1 MGALVQDLHYALRML
16 RKSPGFTATVVL
28 TLALGIGVNTAVFSI
43 VNGVLLNPLPYPQPD
58 RLVTLHESKPN
69 FEAGSISYLNF
80 RDWREQNTTFSSMAV
95 TRSYAFSM
103 TGNGK
108 AEQVR
113 GEFTSS
119 DFFHLLSVE
128 PVIGRN
134 FAPREDEIGA
144 DPVALISAGLWNRK
158 FGRSPSVLGKS
169 INLDGKAYTIV
180 GVIPASFDLLA
191 PSFRPSD
198 VYVPITQWTN
208 PLLLSSRSAGLGI
221 HGFGRLKPGVTI
233 AQARADMER
242 VTRNLAATYPDA
254 DKGIGAT
261 VRMLEDDMV
270 GKVRPTL
277 WLLLGAVGFV
287 LLIAC
292 VNMANLLLARL
303 TGRQREFAVRAA
315 LGAGRAR
322 VIGQLLT
329 ESVLLAVLGGGFG
342 LLVASWGTRAALSVL
357 PAALPRA
364 QEIGLDARVLVFTLA
379 ISLGAGIFF
388 SLIPALR
395 TSRMSLNDGLKQ
407 AGRGLSG
414 VRHRTQG
421 VFVVVEL
428 AMALVLLIGAGLLT
442 RSMAQLWSVNPGF
455 DSRNVLTFGLSL
467 PPSMVKAAPDAIRA
481 AFRQLDDKFAATP
494 GVRAVSVSWGATPM
508 GSDDEE
514 LFWLDGQ
521 PKPSSDNDMNWA
533 LSYVVE
539 PDYLRAMGI
548 PLERGRFFTSH
559 DDEHAPAVAVVDDVF
574 ARKFFPGENAIG
586 KRIHLVNS
594 GGQMAEIVGVV
605 GHVKQWGLDR
615 DDTQKLRTQLYR
627 PFMQLPDAAMVLS
640 PSGIGVVV
648 RYEGS
653 TAAVASAIR
662 RSSEQMSPEQVIF
675 SVESMNEVIADS
687 LIARRFSMI
696 LFGFFAALALVLASV
711 GIYGVI
717 SFFVGQHT
725 HEIGVRLAL
734 GARPVDILR
743 QVLGRGGILT
753 GIGIGAGF
761 VVALALTRLLA
772 GMLYGVS
779 ATDPLTFVGVA
790 ALLILVALAACYLPA
805 RRATRVDPMIALRS
819 E

>member
-1 MGALVQDLHYALRML
+1 MGALIQDLRYALRML

-69 FEAGSISYLNF
+69 FDAGSISYLNF
-80 RDWREQNTTFSSMAV
+80 RDWRDQNTTFSSMAA

-113 GEFTSS
+113 GEFTTA
-119 DFFHLLSVE
+119 DFFRLLGVE
-128 PVIGRN
+128 PVIGST
-134 FAPREDEIGA
+134 FAPREDDIGA
-144 DPVALISAGLWNRK
+144 GPAALISAGLWNRK
-158 FGRSPSVLGKS
+158 FGRSPSVLGKA

-180 GVIPASFDLLA
+180 GVIPASFDLLS

-261 VRMLEDDMV
+261 LRLLEDDMV
-270 GKVRPTL
+270 GRVRPTL

-315 LGAGRAR
+315 LGAGRVR

-342 LLVASWGTRAALSVL
+342 LVVASWGTRAALSVL
-357 PAALPRA
+357 PAALPSA
-364 QEIGLDARVLVFTLA
+364 QEIGLDARVLAFTLA

-442 RSMAQLWSVNPGF
+442 RSIAQLWSVNPGF
-455 DSRNVLTFGLSL
+455 DSRNLLTFGLSL
-467 PPSMVKAAPDAIRA
+467 PPSMIKATPDAIRA
-481 AFRQLDDKFAATP
+481 AYRQLDDKFAATP

-508 GSDDEE
+508 GDDDEE
-514 LFWLDGQ
+514 LFWLDSQ

-559 DDEHAPAVAVVDDVF
+559 DNEHTPAVAVVDDVF

-627 PFMQLPDAAMVLS
+627 PFMQLPDAAMALS
-640 PSGIGVVV
+640 SSGIEMVV

-653 TAAVASAIR
+653 TAAVAGAIR
-662 RSSEQMSPEQVIF
+662 RSSEQMSPEQVIYG
-675 SVESMNEVIADS
+675 VESMNEMIAGS
-687 LIARRFSMI
+687 LTARRFSMI

-734 GARPVDILR
+734 GARPADILR

-753 GIGIGAGF
+753 AIGIGAGF
-761 VVALALTRLLA
+761 VAALALTRLLA

-779 ATDPLTFVGVA
+779 ATDPLTFGGVA

-805 RRATRVDPMIALRS
+805 RRATRVDPMIALRW